1 MLLQKDKKTEKIR
14 LGLYNS
20 FLYCILILFLTLV
33 ILVSKFLILAYDL
46 SSSPVNKTNLPNIV
60 CGQLIN
66 FSSTNSDKL
75 QTQGLSISEPNGRWS
90 NGEIVR
96 ISFKMPKTNCRDSKI
111 ALGLTGFLYKDRQTQ
126 TSNVLFNGENIGEVN
141 IKAGEKNPR
150 NIILDIPQNLTKS
163 GELNTLEFYI
173 KDPISPKSVGL
184 NGDVRLLSFKFQT
197 ILFH

>member
-1 MLLQKDKKTEKIR
+1 MLLKKDKKTEKIR

-33 ILVSKFLILAYDL
+33 ILVSKFSKLVYDL
-46 SSSPVNKTNLPNIV
+46 NPANLPNIV
-60 CGQLIN
+60 CDQQIN

-75 QTQGLSISEPNGRWS
+75 NTTGLSISEPDGRWS
-90 NGEIVR
+90 KGDVVR
-96 ISFKMPKTNCRDSKI
+96 ISFKMPKKNCRDSKI
-111 ALGLTGFLYKDRQTQ
+111 TLRLIGFLYGNRQTQ

-141 IKAGEKNPR
+141 IKSGEKNPR
-150 NIILDIPQNLTKS
+150 EIILDIPQNLTKS
-163 GELNTLEFYI
+163 DELNTLVFHI

-184 NGDVRLLSFKFQT
+184 NGDGRLLSFKFQT